1 MTEEETGRETAAEGQ
16 AVNETSVADV
26 QAGREALAADAKAAD
41 EPAKA
46 RERAGRAD
54 AAGQAPSV
62 AVSRRGFVIGGAVL
76 GVAALAGLGYAAFVS
91 CNAQATGQLTGA
103 AGDAAQG
110 FLDSVTQVG
119 RDVQARAAA
128 GEGIVTGTVCIDAG
142 HGGGSD
148 LTLTPIGPGSS
159 DMQYVEPG
167 GTSGVVT
174 GVEESAVTL
183 AVALLLRDK
192 LRDQGITVV
201 MVREDDSRCYSSEER
216 AEIANSCNADI
227 FLRLHCDGSDSSE
240 PSGFST
246 LIPGYNE
253 WTADIVDSS
262 AQAAYLMH
270 PIIVSETGARDAGIV
285 ERTDLAGFN
294 FCKVPVVLF
303 EMGFMSN
310 PEEDQRLCSS
320 EYQETLAQAI
330 CDATVA
336 YLESKAE

>member
-1 MTEEETGRETAAEGQ
+1 MTEEETGREPVAAQGQ
-16 AVNETSVADV
+16 AGHEHADGRGQTGVGPAET
-26 QAGREALAADAKAAD
+26 
-41 EPAKA
+41 
-46 RERAGRAD
+46 
-54 AAGQAPSV
+54 AGQAGYEAAAAEPERQV
-62 AVSRRGFVIGGAVL
+62 PGIAVSRRGFVIGGAVL
-76 GVAALAGLGYAAFVS
+76 GLAALAGLGYAAFAS
-91 CNAQATGQLTGA
+91 CNAQATGQLTGV
-103 AGDAAQG
+103 AGDAAQNFMG
-110 FLDSVTQVG
+110 SVSQVG

-128 GEGIVTGTVCIDAG
+128 GEGIVSGTVCIDAG

-216 AEIANSCNADI
+216 AEVANSCNADI

-262 AQAAYLMH
+262 AQVANLMH
-270 PIIVSETGARDAGIV
+270 PIIVAETGARDAGIV

>member
-1 MTEEETGRETAAEGQ
+1 MTEEETGRGPAAEGQ
-16 AVNETSVADV
+16 AVNETSAADV

-54 AAGQAPSV
+54 AAGQASGA

-246 LIPGYNE
+246 LIPGYND

>member
-1 MTEEETGRETAAEGQ
+1 MTEEETGC
-16 AVNETSVADV
+16 ETSEAPEKASCDGAEKSVA
-26 QAGREALAADAKAAD
+26 GL
-41 EPAKA
+41 
-46 RERAGRAD
+46 
-54 AAGQAPSV
+54 
-62 AVSRRGFVIGGAVL
+62 AVSRRAVVAGGAVL
-76 GVAALAGLGYAAFVS
+76 AAAVLAGLGYAAFAS
-91 CNAQATGQLTGA
+91 RNAQATGQLTEV
-103 AGDAAQG
+103 AGDAAQNFMG
-110 FLDSVTQVG
+110 SVSQVG
-119 RDVQARAAA
+119 REVQARAAA

-159 DMQYVEPG
+159 EMQYVEPG
-167 GTSGVVT
+167 GTSGCVT
-174 GVEESAVTL
+174 GVDESVVTL

-192 LRDQGITVV
+192 LRDQGVTVV

-216 AEIANSCNADI
+216 AEVANSCNADI
-227 FLRLHCDGSDSSE
+227 FLRLHCDGADYSE

-246 LIPGYNE
+246 LVPGYNE
-253 WTADIVDSS
+253 WTGDIVESS
-262 AQAAYLMH
+262 AQAANLMH

-336 YLESKAE
+336 YLEAKAG